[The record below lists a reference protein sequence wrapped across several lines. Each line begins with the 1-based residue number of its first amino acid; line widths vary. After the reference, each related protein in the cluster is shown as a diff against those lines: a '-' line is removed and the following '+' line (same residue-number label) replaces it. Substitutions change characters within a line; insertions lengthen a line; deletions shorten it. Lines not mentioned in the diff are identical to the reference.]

1 MSQVRAVA
9 VSRLMP
15 SALASVKIFD
25 RHDRYEWHLRRR
37 IRWWIRCPVRRCPFS
52 CAAGSKISGSLTG
65 RKIPRL
71 ASSLAGVLKRLSKTT
86 LVSSKKRLRC
96 TWNRHVSE
104 PTYKFSAIIRMPLNC
119 LWNNHRPAK
128 HKSKLLSGKWNRCR
142 WS

>member
-37 IRWWIRCPVRRCPFS
+37 IRWWIRCPVRRCPFGG
-52 CAAGSKISGSLTG
+52 AAGSKISGSLTG

-71 ASSLAGVLKRLSKTT
+71 ASSFAGVLKRLSKTT
-86 LVSSKKRLRC
+86 LVSRKKVAMHLEQTRVRNNVKVLS
-96 TWNRHVSE
+96 NNQDAAQLSIEQPQASE
-104 PTYKFSAIIRMPLNC
+104 T
-119 LWNNHRPAK
+119 
-128 HKSKLLSGKWNRCR
+128 
-142 WS
+142 